1 MPAEAMIQAS
11 ISTVS
16 ENTGAK
22 KKKKKKKRNKAVEE
36 Q

>member
-1 MPAEAMIQAS
+1 MIQAS
-11 ISTVS
+11 MSTVS

-22 KKKKKKKRNKAVEE
+22 KKKKKKKKKVVEE